1 MDKTHAVFTYGTLMT
16 GSIMRAVTGH
26 SFQSIVAT
34 LHGFARYSVR
44 EENYPG
50 IIEERGASVAG
61 ILYTGVDDIS
71 LERLD
76 RFEGDMYRRIAVE
89 VLDSR
94 GSRLTAFT
102 YLVRESYHQIL
113 TKRPWDP
120 ETFRKSGINDFLKEY
135 RGFHD
140 ME

>member
-1 MDKTHAVFTYGTLMT
+1 MDTNHAVFTYGTLMT
-16 GSIMRAVTGH
+16 ASIMRGVTGH
-26 SFQSIVAT
+26 SFQSVAAT

-50 IIEERGASVAG
+50 IIEETGASVAG
-61 ILYTGVDDIS
+61 ILYTGVDAIS

-102 YLVRESYHQIL
+102 YLVREAYRQML

-120 ETFRKSGINDFLKEY
+120 EAFRKSGMNDFLKGY
-135 RGFHD
+135 RGFRD
-140 ME
+140 IQ